1 MKTCISVDKYLM
13 VSDRKAF
20 PWDEA
25 KEDGRWSIQ
34 TADLCSTGVLSFH
47 YVVSKWFIANMHIAY
62 ANIIIPTI

>member
-34 TADLCSTGVLSFH
+34 TADLCSTGVLSSH
-47 YVVSKWFIANMHIAY
+47 YAVSIANDSL
-62 ANIIIPTI
+62 PTCILHMQT